1 MYSFRQCR
9 VLKQEYESGRK
20 MLADLQARQ
29 RELEATLLRID
40 GAIQV
45 LEELMVG
52 ETAVHAAPPVEDK
65 GETAV

>member
-1 MYSFRQCR
+1 
-9 VLKQEYESGRK
+9 